1 MHGLL
6 GSSPPIVTQLPVG
19 GGGGGGVGPGVGGG
33 EGVGPG
39 VGGGGGV
46 GPGVGGRETVV
57 VMVEVV
63 RGVVAG
69 GTGKQ
74 PQPKA

>member
-33 EGVGPG
+33 
-39 VGGGGGV
+39 GGV
-46 GPGVGGRETVV
+46 RPGVGGRETVV

>member
-19 GGGGGGVGPGVGGG
+19 GGGGG
-33 EGVGPG
+33 GVGPG